1 LGQTIQ
7 SMFLRR
13 AAPFQPPRHIRLG
26 NPWRAG
32 YLLPQDRSTD
42 GGSNKWNLRRVIPAS
57 LSLSLSLPLSLSP
70 FLLSHGGRICLSGA
84 RASLG
89 KHASGKSP
97 TSSTVSHLQPVFP
110 SREHPYGVHHPR
122 LGTPTP
128 FPASSTPRS
137 PRWTPYWPWARHDG
151 HPASPIALLP
161 RIHLV
166 DALKT

>member
-1 LGQTIQ
+1 MAGGISPT
-7 SMFLRR
+7 SRPVNRR
-13 AAPFQPPRHIRLG
+13 REQQMEPATGDSRL
-26 NPWRAG
+26 P
-32 YLLPQDRSTD
+32 LP
-42 GGSNKWNLRRVIPAS
+42 IS
-57 LSLSLSLPLSLSP
+57 LSLSLSLSP

-110 SREHPYGVHHPR
+110 SRAHPYGVHHPR